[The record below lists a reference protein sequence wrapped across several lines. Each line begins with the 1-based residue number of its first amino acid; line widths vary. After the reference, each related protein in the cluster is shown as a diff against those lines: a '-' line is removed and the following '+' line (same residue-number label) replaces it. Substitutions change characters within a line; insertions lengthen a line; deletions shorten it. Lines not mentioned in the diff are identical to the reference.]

1 MPSNAVKTPKMKEIN
16 PGYGKARKGIKVKQI
31 KGPANKGVLA
41 TNKTKSG
48 GIFRATKGKV
58 KK

>member
-1 MPSNAVKTPKMKEIN
+1 MMKYPKMKEKN
-16 PGYGKARKGIKVKQI
+16 PGYGKARKGVKVKEI

-41 TNKTKSG
+41 TNKTNKG